1 MHTLLVAGT
10 AAAGLVLGGV
20 LDPIG
25 QRLADLSQA
34 EDERRL
40 AEQRE
45 KAAYMMGR
53 RAGMH
58 GGMGMMGRPHHDGE

>member
-45 KAAYMMGR
+45 KAAAAEGR
-53 RAGMH
+53 ADAE
-58 GGMGMMGRPHHDGE
+58 PATDGPADNTCR